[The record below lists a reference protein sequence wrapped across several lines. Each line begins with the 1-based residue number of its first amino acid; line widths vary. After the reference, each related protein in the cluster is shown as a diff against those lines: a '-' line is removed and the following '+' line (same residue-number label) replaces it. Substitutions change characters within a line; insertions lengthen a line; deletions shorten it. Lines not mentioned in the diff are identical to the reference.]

1 MRFEYDVNNKPILKM
16 NDNGVAL
23 TISFSE
29 NPNKT
34 DLKQTIVDLLM
45 YI

>member
-1 MRFEYDVNNKPILKM
+1 MRFKYDANKKLILKM
-16 NDNGVAL
+16 NDNGVDL

-34 DLKQTIVDLLM
+34 DSKQTIVDLLM